1 MRKNKQVSPNNVHA
15 IAIFNYVT
23 LLPLVYYIPPW
34 LIHNLTDDH
43 LYVTMISLTII
54 VPVISYITMPLFI
67 RILGRLNNR

>member
-1 MRKNKQVSPNNVHA
+1 MRKNNQVLLNNQHA

-67 RILGRLNNR
+67 RILGIFNNR